1 MGQTTPSTP
10 EPVVKA
16 AALQG
21 LTLAVVNLVAFVAE
35 FSAELT
41 LYVNGVVLAFI
52 VVVDVFWLRAKVTPT
67 EDLHERLQA
76 LKPPEFP

>member
-1 MGQTTPSTP
+1 MEPITPSTP

-21 LTLAVVNLVAFVAE
+21 LVLAVVNLVAFVAE
-35 FSAELT
+35 FSAELI

-52 VVVDVFWLRAKVTPT
+52 VVVDVFWLRSKVTPT
-67 EDLHERLQA
+67 EGLHQRLEA
-76 LKPPEFP
+76 LAPPEFP